1 MKLIDY
7 IDEINATNIVL
18 AAVVLVLWVI
28 IRRWISKKLEPFL
41 KRKDWLIPGKEKKL
55 KTLLK

>member
-18 AAVVLVLWVI
+18 AAVVLVLWI
-28 IRRWISKKLEPFL
+28 FIRRWISKKLEPFL